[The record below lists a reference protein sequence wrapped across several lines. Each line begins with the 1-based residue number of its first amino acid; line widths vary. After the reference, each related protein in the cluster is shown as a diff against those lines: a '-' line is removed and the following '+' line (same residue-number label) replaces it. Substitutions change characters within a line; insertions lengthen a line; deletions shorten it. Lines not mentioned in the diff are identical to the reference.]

1 GVDVVAEDLLEVL
14 RRDLV
19 DRLNLHDAGVVGDD
33 VEAAELFGRG
43 VDCGEHLIALGDIG
57 RDPDCSATES
67 LDLLD
72 HSASLPLL
80 QPEDGNCVVESIC
93 CQFECNGTTD
103 SLTGSC
109 DEGCF
114 VVSHGLS
121 LPP

>member
-1 GVDVVAEDLLEVL
+1 
-14 RRDLV
+14 
-19 DRLNLHDAGVVGDD
+19 NLHDTIAVGDD
-33 VEAAELFGRG
+33 VETAELVGRG
-43 VDCGEHLIALGDIG
+43 VDFGDDLIVLGVIG
-57 RDPDCSATES
+57 RDPDCSVTEI

-72 HSASLPLL
+72 YRASYLILE
-80 QPEDGNCVVESIC
+80 PEISTCDVESIC

-103 SLTGSC
+103 YLFGSC